1 MVEEAQNK
9 PSRISKFIDRIESK
23 YVMTVLIIVPIFIFI
38 LYSRIGLI
46 FEESFYRGMVL
57 LTVASPCALV
67 ASATPATLSAISN
80 GAKNGVLFKGGA
92 AMEALSTMDTLY
104 TDKTGTLTF
113 GEFRVINY
121 ELDDSLLKEVIY
133 MEQQSSHPIGR
144 AIVAEFPEL
153 DLNQVNQQEPVEEIA
168 GSGIKKGDIRV
179 GKPSA
184 FSEFKHYQNF
194 QQILKEGNT
203 TIFVAKGQ
211 DIVDYFSLSDQ
222 IRPQAV
228 KAVGSFQQEGINVS
242 LLTGDNRETSAKV
255 AQTVNID
262 HFIASMLPEDK
273 IEFIVNSQ
281 NKEEVVGMIGDGI
294 NDAPALANADIGIA
308 MGSGSSVAMESSDVV
323 VVKNDLSKLFYSY
336 KLSKK
341 LNQIIMQNVIF
352 SIAVIVTLI
361 ILNMFGVLGL
371 PLAVLFHEGSTIL
384 VILNGLR
391 LLGSD
396 HSDEGY
402 SDSYQTA

>member
-1 MVEEAQNK
+1 
-9 PSRISKFIDRIESK
+9 
-23 YVMTVLIIVPIFIFI
+23 
-38 LYSRIGLI
+38 
-46 FEESFYRGMVL
+46 
-57 LTVASPCALV
+57 
-67 ASATPATLSAISN
+67 
-80 GAKNGVLFKGGA
+80 
-92 AMEALSTMDTLY
+92 MEALSTMDTLY

-194 QQILKEGNT
+194 QQVLKEGNT

-211 DIVDYFSLSDQ
+211 DIVGYFSLSDQ

-242 LLTGDNRETSAKV
+242 LLTGDNKETAAKV

-391 LLGSD
+391 LLGSG